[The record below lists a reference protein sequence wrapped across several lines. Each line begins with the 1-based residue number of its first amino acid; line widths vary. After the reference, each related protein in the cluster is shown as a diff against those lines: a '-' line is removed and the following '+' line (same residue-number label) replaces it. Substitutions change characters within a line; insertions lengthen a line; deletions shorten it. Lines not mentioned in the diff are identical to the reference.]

1 MGEWACPDRDRELHG
16 KQAEQGGELDDRV
29 EGHRGGV
36 LERITHGVTNH
47 RGIVQLCSLGV
58 QIHLDDLLGVVPS
71 ATGVGHEDRLVQA
84 EDGDRDEVA
93 DEEVGIDEGEGQ
105 GGEEHRQEDVDHALL
120 GVLGADL
127 HDAGRVLGG
136 GLGGR
141 GIQLH
146 VGLDVLH
153 GPVGA
158 GGDGLHGG
166 PGEPVDDGSTGDET
180 QQERGMGEAE
190 LGHLGGVLQAIGE
203 HHDDREDHRRRA
215 DDGRPDEHW
224 LGGGLEGV
232 SRPILSLQEVLGHLP
247 PGSEAELGLHLLVDV
262 WQLLDGRQLVDAL
275 GVVGDGSVG
284 VDGNRHR
291 AHAEE
296 TEGHQPEGE
305 DGPLHLA
312 HRAHVTQ
319 ARSGSRDQK
328 CGTHEGDDRHTQP
341 VPGEVAGH
349 QTRQDVQ

>member
-1 MGEWACPDRDRELHG
+1 
-16 KQAEQGGELDDRV
+16 
-29 EGHRGGV
+29 
-36 LERITHGVTNH
+36 
-47 RGIVQLCSLGV
+47 
-58 QIHLDDLLGVVPS
+58 
-71 ATGVGHEDRLVQA
+71 
-84 EDGDRDEVA
+84 
-93 DEEVGIDEGEGQ
+93 
-105 GGEEHRQEDVDHALL
+105 
-120 GVLGADL
+120 
-127 HDAGRVLGG
+127 
-136 GLGGR
+136 
-141 GIQLH
+141 
-146 VGLDVLH
+146 
-153 GPVGA
+153 
-158 GGDGLHGG
+158 
-166 PGEPVDDGSTGDET
+166 
-180 QQERGMGEAE
+180 MGEAE

-203 HHDDREDHRRRA
+203 HHDDREDHRRRS

-262 WQLLDGRQLVDAL
+262 GQLLDGRQLVDAL
-275 GVVGDGSVG
+275 GVVGDRPVG

-296 TEGHQPEGE
+296 TEGHQTEGE

-341 VPGEVAGH
+341 VSGEVAGH
-349 QTRQDVQ
+349 QTRQDVQRRPALLGAGDDLAHVTGVGGGEGLDQFGDEGSGQGAARDDDGEFPPHGAVTHAAEHPPRRQGREQDRHRRGDPHQTRQGFLEVELVNLAVLRTGDGVVDEV